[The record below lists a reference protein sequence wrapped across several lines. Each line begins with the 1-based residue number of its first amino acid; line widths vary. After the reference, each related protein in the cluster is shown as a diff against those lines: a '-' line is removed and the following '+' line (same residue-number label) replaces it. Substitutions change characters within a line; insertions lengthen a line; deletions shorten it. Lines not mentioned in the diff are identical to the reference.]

1 MSHYVDGFVIPIRKS
16 RVGEYRKMAN
26 LGCKLWMEYGALA
39 YYETIGDD
47 YPKWGV
53 TFPKLCKLK
62 TGETVIFAFIIFKSK
77 AHRNSVNAKVMKDP
91 RMNMEG
97 MKMPFDMKRFAVAG
111 CKTLVSASRQV
122 A

>member
-16 RVGEYRKMAN
+16 RVKEYRKMAT
-26 LGCKLWMEYGALA
+26 LGRKVWMEYGALA

-47 YPKWGV
+47 YPQWGI

-111 CKTLVSASRQV
+111 CKTLVSASGQL